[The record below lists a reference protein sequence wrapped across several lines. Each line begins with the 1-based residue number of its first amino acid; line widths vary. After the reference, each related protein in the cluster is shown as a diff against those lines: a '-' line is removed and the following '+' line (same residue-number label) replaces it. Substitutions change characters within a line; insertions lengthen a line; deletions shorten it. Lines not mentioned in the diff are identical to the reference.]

1 MDLKG
6 KYNAIFIVIGILWV
20 ALWVLAIAD
29 QYLAAFILSIVM
41 MLLHLI
47 LGSAN
52 NEKIDKGYLIY
63 PLLSW
68 AVVWAIGF
76 YLAYANDLAAQVEAG
91 KFFGGFHYSFGPVVY
106 LYWIG
111 GVLTLMVGYFFN
123 RNRWLSDEQWNEF
136 IEEANRIK
144 GKKGE

>member
-1 MDLKG
+1 MSLKG
-6 KYNAIFIVIGILWV
+6 KYNAIFILIGVLWV
-20 ALWVLAIAD
+20 ALWLLAIAD
-29 QYLAAFILSIVM
+29 YYILAFILSILM

-52 NEKIDKGYLIY
+52 NEKIDRGYLIY
-63 PLLSW
+63 PLLTW

-76 YLAYANDLAAQVEAG
+76 YLAYANDLVAQVEGG

-111 GVLTLMVGYFFN
+111 GVLTLMVGYYVN
-123 RNRWLSDEQWNEF
+123 RKKWLSDDQWNSF
-136 IEEANRIK
+136 IEEAKKIK
-144 GKKGE
+144 DKKGA